1 MKPFQHKKPDSVYTQ
16 TITTAHGSTSNQL
29 TFHSSDI
36 RAEDIAATDPAVYAQ
51 AMYEAADEYLN
62 GDEWRE
68 AMDMAFPSEVRPFR
82 SQPTAPQVAL
92 MEDRSVTFAPRETY
106 DGRKVDKGEAKA
118 GSLVAMESPDV
129 GILVSG
135 RVSIFDHT
143 VQFGFTERSMEQT
156 AEKLLNDLEL
166 NTAAKIAESL
176 EGQPSTVSL
185 RIPGL
190 QSSVKGHVQRTSTC
204 QAETLLDVIAANLD
218 TSWGRDISEF
228 GVLVPVR
235 LRPILNRAAQ
245 RAGVGSIDDLVGTRV
260 QVYSGPDR
268 GIFLAPKGFAL
279 LSFREDQNGDPWKV
293 ELTRNSAT
301 QSWDLEIS
309 AVLDVMAT
317 AMVELKLGGSEWETT
332 QVALPIV
339 TQLILEQDT
348 ESKPDAAPFAPGG
361 YLKDG
366 STS

>member
-1 MKPFQHKKPDSVYTQ
+1 
-16 TITTAHGSTSNQL
+16 
-29 TFHSSDI
+29 
-36 RAEDIAATDPAVYAQ
+36 
-51 AMYEAADEYLN
+51 
-62 GDEWRE
+62 
-68 AMDMAFPSEVRPFR
+68 RPFR

-92 MEDRSVTFAPRETY
+92 MEDRSVTFDPRETY

-135 RVSIFDHT
+135 RVSIFNHT

-185 RIPGL
+185 RIGL
-190 QSSVKGHVQRTSTC
+190 QEATEGFSSRTATM
-204 QAETLLDVIAANLD
+204 QAEAILDAIAASLD

-245 RAGVGSIDDLVGTRV
+245 RAGAGSIDDLVGTRV

>member
-82 SQPTAPQVAL
+82 SQPTAPQIAL
-92 MEDRSVTFAPRETY
+92 MDDRSVTFDPRETY
-106 DGRKVDKGEAKA
+106 DGRKVDKDEAKA

-129 GILVSG
+129 DILVSG

-176 EGQPSTVSL
+176 EGQPSTVAF
-185 RIPGL
+185 RIGL
-190 QSSVKGHVQRTSTC
+190 QEATEGFSSRTATM
-204 QAETLLDVIAANLD
+204 QAEAILDVIAASLD

-245 RAGVGSIDDLVGTRV
+245 RAGAGSIDDLVGTRV

-268 GIFLAPKGFAL
+268 GIFLAPKGFVL

-332 QVALPIV
+332 QVAL
-339 TQLILEQDT
+339 
-348 ESKPDAAPFAPGG
+348 
-361 YLKDG
+361 
-366 STS
+366 

>member
-92 MEDRSVTFAPRETY
+92 MEDRSVTFDPRETY

-176 EGQPSTVSL
+176 EGQPSTVAF
-185 RIPGL
+185 RIGL
-190 QSSVKGHVQRTSTC
+190 QEATEGFSSRTATM
-204 QAETLLDVIAANLD
+204 QAEAILDAIAASLD

-245 RAGVGSIDDLVGTRV
+245 RAGAGSIDDLVGTRV

>member
-82 SQPTAPQVAL
+82 SQPTAPQIAL
-92 MEDRSVTFAPRETY
+92 MDDRSVTFDPRETY

-176 EGQPSTVSL
+176 EGQPSTVAF
-185 RIPGL
+185 RIGL
-190 QSSVKGHVQRTSTC
+190 QEATEGFSSRTATM
-204 QAETLLDVIAANLD
+204 QAEAILDAIAASLD

-245 RAGVGSIDDLVGTRV
+245 RAGAGSIDDLVGTRV